1 MDELEKKE
9 QEDTS
14 IEVDAPENA
23 DTPENNEGDKQQVK
37 DNESD
42 AEGDSTSDDAQKESS
57 KDEGEAESAEE
68 LNIDDVDTP
77 APVQKEEEVKT
88 FSWKNATKD
97 LDLGIELEND
107 DITSFKRGLSELRNK
122 DKSEAWDEGRRSVME
137 GLTPDQQILINAFDQ
152 DGGAT
157 IDEIANIGAKWDKFI
172 NLDDSELYRQS
183 LLSQGISKDI
193 VEEMVAYAEEDG
205 RVRFEAAQLRST
217 LNANK
222 EQAKQ
227 QYITDKANMS
237 IAHKKAIQEKDAA
250 DMKKVSD
257 ILEGVTE
264 YNGVKISGDAK
275 KKLVERWNSGFYR
288 ERFAND
294 FDFTAKAIL
303 HAEFGKRFVEGSIV
317 NIKKEVE
324 RETKSKLKEKLH
336 NLSDTSGNKGG
347 RVSGNN
353 NDDFSEWEG
362 LLRGGEPVKI
372 VRGS

>member
-1 MDELEKKE
+1 MDELEKQE
-9 QEDTS
+9 QVDAP

-23 DTPENNEGDKQQVK
+23 DTPENNEGDKQQAEDVATDADSVSDEAQK
-37 DNESD
+37 DTPKDEDVQEEELSI
-42 AEGDSTSDDAQKESS
+42 DDA
-57 KDEGEAESAEE
+57 
-68 LNIDDVDTP
+68 DTP
-77 APVQKEEEVKT
+77 TPVQKEGKESS
-88 FSWKNATKD
+88 FSWKSISKD
-97 LDLGIELEND
+97 LDLGFDIEEDN
-107 DITSFKRGLSELRNK
+107 IESFKSGLSEVRNK
-122 DKSEAWDEGRRSVME
+122 DKEEAWDEGRRSVME
-137 GLTPDQQILINAFDQ
+137 GLTPDQQIIINAFSQ
-152 DGGAT
+152 EGGAT

-222 EQAKQ
+222 EQAKK
-227 QYITDKANMS
+227 QYINDKANMS
-237 IAHKKAIQEKDAA
+237 IAYKKALQEKDAA

-257 ILEGVTE
+257 ILSDVNE
-264 YNGVKISGDAK
+264 YNGVKISSDAK
-275 KKLVERWNSGFYR
+275 KKLVERWNSGYYR

-294 FDFTAKAIL
+294 FNFTAKAIL
-303 HAEFGKRFVEGSIV
+303 HAEFGKRFVEGSVV

-324 RETKSKLKEKLH
+324 KEVKANLKEKLH
-336 NLSDTSGNKGG
+336 NLSDSSGNKGG

-353 NDDFSEWEG
+353 NDDFSEWDG

-372 VRGS
+372 IRGS